1 MSLRDLMADDLV
13 GVLLDEE
20 AFAEACTFLPQ
31 DAGATPFDVV
41 LAVGDVTDQML
52 AIASGRADQQQIS
65 VTGRLSVLRAGILA
79 STTVERDPIHGDT
92 VAFASGAYAGTWVV
106 LTVNVDQGNGVVMQL
121 RFESKHEA
129 AARDVAE
136 TR

>member
-20 AFAEACTFLPQ
+20 AFAEPCTYQPQ
-31 DAGATPFDVV
+31 DDSATSFAVV

-65 VTGRLSVLRAGILA
+65 ATGSLAVLRAGISA
-79 STTVERDPIHGDT
+79 ATGVERDPIHGDT

-106 LTVNVDQGNGVVMQL
+106 LTVSVDQGGGVVMQL
-121 RFESKHEA
+121 RQETRHEA
-129 AARDVAE
+129 AARNVAE
-136 TR
+136 AR